1 MMLQPEASPTLAGQL
16 DLHAPSNPMDTD
28 DVLAAYRRWAS
39 FYDVGFGLISGAA
52 RRKAVRE
59 VNGLE
64 GGRVLEV
71 GVGTGLSLPRY
82 TREKRITGIDLS
94 REMLD
99 KARDRVARRGLAN
112 VDALLEMDGES
123 MSFENASF
131 DIAVAMFVAS
141 VVPNPRRLMS
151 EMRRVVRPGGHLL
164 FINHFAREDRGLI
177 ARIEQGMAE
186 GSAALGW
193 HPDFRYRAL
202 MTDADRGSAILSP
215 AWPMGIFT
223 LVKLPN

>member
-1 MMLQPEASPTLAGQL
+1 MIFQPEASSTLAGPL
-16 DLHAPSNPMDTD
+16 DIHAPANPMDTD

-39 FYDVGFGLISGAA
+39 FYDIGFGLISGAA

-64 GGRVLEV
+64 GARVLEV
-71 GVGTGLSLPRY
+71 GVGTGLSLPMY
-82 TREKRITGIDLS
+82 GEHKRITGIDLS

-99 KARDRVARRGLAN
+99 KARGRVARRSLCN
-112 VDALLEMDGES
+112 VDALLEMDAEA
-123 MSFENASF
+123 MSFEAGSF

-141 VVPNPRRLMS
+141 VVPNPKQLMR

-164 FINHFAREDRGLI
+164 FINHFAREDRSLVG
-177 ARIEQGMAE
+177 RIEQAMAE
-186 GSAALGW
+186 DSAALGW

-202 MTDADRGSAILSP
+202 LTDTERAAARLSP
-215 AWPMGIFT
+215 AWPIGLFT
-223 LVKLPN
+223 LVSLPR